1 MSAIVKKLLRDLWG
15 MRGQALAIAIVIV
28 SGVATFVAALGT
40 MDALTRSQQSFY
52 EEARFGDAF
61 AALKRAPNDVGR
73 RLQSLEGVSAVQ
85 TRVVADARLNVAA
98 FDEPI
103 TGQLL
108 SLPERGQPTLNR
120 LVVRE
125 GRLPRAGRE
134 AETAVSEAFAEAHN
148 LMPGDEVTAIIN
160 GRRRALRI
168 VGIVLSPEYV
178 YQIAPGGFF
187 PMPERF
193 GVLWMTR
200 SALGAAYDMDGAF
213 NSASF
218 TFTAGATPKD
228 VLDRIDQVLDAY
240 GGRDAYL
247 RKDQVSHRYLTEE
260 LRQLE
265 QLVTVMPVIFL
276 GVAAFLLNVV
286 IGRLIRTQREVIAT
300 LKAFGYSDGAVGVH
314 YMGMVMVIVLLGS
327 VGGVAVGW
335 WMGRALSGLYLE
347 FYKFPELH
355 YALDLGTILIAVG
368 VTAAAALG
376 GTLYAVWQA
385 VDLQPAR
392 AMQPEPPATYRE
404 TIVERLGLQS
414 VFDQPTRMILRH
426 LERRP
431 LKAMLSVVGI
441 AASIAILMSGIFF
454 GDALDFMIDVQF
466 NRAQRQDM
474 TVTFTGPTS
483 DEAIYELA
491 GLRGV
496 RVAEPFRSVP
506 VRFKNEHRSYRTGI
520 EGLTADPVLRR
531 PLTEDLVPIDLAPEG
546 VVLSDYLADVLAV
559 EAGDTLTAEV
569 LEGARPTRQ
578 VPVAG
583 RTKQFIGVG
592 AYMRLD
598 ALNRMTQE
606 GGAVSGAYLALDPRY
621 EDETMSE
628 LTSRPR
634 VAGVQAQGRAI
645 QSFLDTMGETVLT
658 FTFVMTLFAGAIAF
672 GVIYNSA
679 RIALAERA
687 RELASLRVLGLTRGE
702 IGYVL
707 LGELG
712 LLTLLAIPVGFAM
725 GYGLCY
731 GTVMGAQTELF
742 RVPLVVSR
750 FTYAFSTSVVLVAA
764 LISGV
769 VIWVR
774 LGRLDLIDV
783 LKTRE

>member
-1 MSAIVKKLLRDLWG
+1 
-15 MRGQALAIAIVIV
+15 MRGQVLAIALVIV

-40 MDALTRSQQSFY
+40 MDALKRSQRSFY

-61 AALKRAPNDVGR
+61 AALKRAPNDVAR
-73 RLQSLEGVSAVQ
+73 RLRALEGVSTVQ
-85 TRVVADARLNVAA
+85 TRVVADARLDVAA

-103 TGQLL
+103 TAQLL
-108 SLPERGQPTLNR
+108 SLPERGQPPLNR

-125 GRLPRAGRE
+125 GRVPRAGRAAE
-134 AETAVSEAFAEAHN
+134 AAVSEAFAEAHD
-148 LMPGDEVTAIIN
+148 LHPGDEVTAIIN
-160 GRRRALRI
+160 GRRRALTV
-168 VGIVLSPEYV
+168 VGVVLSPEYV

-193 GVLWMTR
+193 GVLWMER

-213 NSASF
+213 NNASF
-218 TFTAGATPKD
+218 TFTAGATPQD
-228 VLDRIDQVLDAY
+228 VLDRIDQVLGAY

-247 RKDQVSHRYLTEE
+247 RADQVSHRYLTEE

-300 LKAFGYSDGAVGVH
+300 LKAFGYGDRAVGLH
-314 YMGMVMVIVLLGS
+314 YMGMVMAIVLLGS

-335 WMGRALSGLYLE
+335 WMGRALSRLYLE
-347 FYKFPELH
+347 FYRFPELL
-355 YALDLGTILIAVG
+355 YSLDLGTIAIAVG
-368 VTAAAALG
+368 VTAVAAMG

-392 AMQPEPPATYRE
+392 AMQPEPPATYRA

-431 LKAMLSVVGI
+431 LKALLSVVGI

-454 GDALDFMIDVQF
+454 QGALDFMIDVQF

-483 DEAIYELA
+483 DEAIYELE

-496 RVAEPFRSVP
+496 RAAEPFRSVP
-506 VRFKNEHRSYRTGI
+506 VRFRHEHRTYRTGI
-520 EGLTADPVLRR
+520 EGLTANPVLRR
-531 PLTEDLVPIDLAPEG
+531 PLTEELRPIDLAPEG
-546 VVLSDYLADVLAV
+546 VVLSDYLADVLAL

-569 LEGARPTRQ
+569 LEGARPIRQ

-598 ALNRMTQE
+598 ALNRLMQE

-628 LTSRPR
+628 LTSRPQ

-645 QSFLDTMGETVLT
+645 QAFLDTMGDTVLT

-679 RIALAERA
+679 RIAMAERA

-712 LLTLLAIPVGFAM
+712 LLTLLALPVGFAM

-742 RVPLVVSR
+742 RIPLVVSR
-750 FTYAFSTSVVLVAA
+750 FTYAFSASVVLVAA
-764 LISGV
+764 VLSGIV
-769 VIWVR
+769 VWVR

>member
-1 MSAIVKKLLRDLWG
+1 VSAIVKKLLRDLWG
-15 MRGQALAIAIVIV
+15 MRGQALAIAVVIA

-40 MDALTRSQQSFY
+40 MDALQRSQRSFY
-52 EEARFGDAF
+52 ESARFGEAF
-61 AALKRAPNDVGR
+61 AALKRAPNDVER
-73 RLQSLEGVSAVQ
+73 RLQALDGVSTVQ
-85 TRVVADARLNVAA
+85 TRVVADARLDVAA

-108 SLPERGQPTLNR
+108 SLPERGPSPLNQ

-125 GRLPRAGRE
+125 GRLPRGGRVT
-134 AETAVSEAFAEAHN
+134 ETVVSEAFAEAHD
-148 LMPGDEVTAIIN
+148 LRPGSEVTAIIN
-160 GRRRALRI
+160 GRRRTLTV
-168 VGIVLSPEYV
+168 VGVVLSPEYV

-187 PMPERF
+187 PTPERF
-193 GVLWMTR
+193 GVLWMPR
-200 SALGAAYDMDGAF
+200 PALGTAYDMDGAF

-218 TFTAGATPKD
+218 TFAAGATPRN
-228 VLDRIDQVLDAY
+228 VLDRIDRVLAPY

-247 RKDQVSHRYLTEE
+247 REDQVSHRYLTEE

-265 QLVTVMPVIFL
+265 QLVTVLPIIFL

-300 LKAFGYSDGAVGVH
+300 LKAFGYGDGTVGGH
-314 YMGMVMVIVLLGS
+314 YLGMVMGIVLVGSVAGVALGS
-327 VGGVAVGW
+327 
-335 WMGRALSGLYLE
+335 WMGRALSRLYLE
-347 FYKFPELH
+347 FYRFPELH
-355 YALDLGTILIAVG
+355 YALDVGTVAIAVG
-368 VTAAAALG
+368 VTAGAAIG

-385 VDLQPAR
+385 VSLQPAR

-404 TIVERLGLQS
+404 TIVERLGLQDT
-414 VFDQPTRMILRH
+414 FDQPTRMILRH

-431 LKAMLSVVGI
+431 LKALLSVIGI
-441 AASIAILMSGIFF
+441 AASIAILMSGTFF

-466 NRAQRQDM
+466 NRAQRQDL

-483 DEAIYELA
+483 DEAIHELE

-496 RVAEPFRSVP
+496 RAAEPFRSVP
-506 VRFKNEHRSYRTGI
+506 VRLRHEHSSYRTGI
-520 EGLTADPVLRR
+520 EGLTPDPTLRR
-531 PLTEDLVPIDLAPEG
+531 PLAADLQPIDLAPEG

-559 EAGDTLTAEV
+559 EVGDTLTVEV
-569 LEGARPTRQ
+569 QEGARPTRP

-592 AYMRLD
+592 AYMRLG
-598 ALNRMTQE
+598 ALNRLMRE

-621 EDETMSE
+621 ADETVSA
-628 LTSRPR
+628 LTRRPR

-645 QSFLDTMGETVLT
+645 QAFLDTMGETVLT

-712 LLTLLAIPVGFAM
+712 LLTLLAIPVGFGL
-725 GYGLCY
+725 GYALCY
-731 GTVMGAQTELF
+731 GTVASAQTELF
-742 RVPLVVSR
+742 RVPLVVGR
-750 FTYAFSTSVVLVAA
+750 GTYAFAATVALGAA
-764 LISGV
+764 LVSGV
-769 VIWVR
+769 VVWIR
-774 LGRLDLIDV
+774 LGRLDLIEV

>member
-1 MSAIVKKLLRDLWG
+1 VSAIAKKLLRDLWG
-15 MRGQALAIAIVIV
+15 MRGQALAIALVIV

-52 EEARFGDAF
+52 EEARFGEAF
-61 AALKRAPNDVGR
+61 AALKRAPNDVER
-73 RLQSLEGVSAVQ
+73 RLQSLDGVSAVQ
-85 TRVVADARLNVAA
+85 TRVVADARLDVAA

-108 SLPERGQPTLNR
+108 SLPARGQPSLNR

-125 GRLPRAGRE
+125 GRLPRAGRAAE
-134 AETAVSEAFAEAHN
+134 AAVSEAFAEAHD
-148 LMPGDEVTAIIN
+148 LHPGDEVTAIIN
-160 GRRRALRI
+160 GRRRALTV
-168 VGIVLSPEYV
+168 VGVVLSPEYV

-218 TFTAGATPKD
+218 TFTAGATPQD

-247 RKDQVSHRYLTEE
+247 RTDQVSHRYLTEE

-300 LKAFGYSDGAVGVH
+300 LKAFGYSDGAVGLH

-327 VGGVAVGW
+327 VGGVAVGT
-335 WMGRALSGLYLE
+335 WMGRALSRLYLE

-355 YALDLGTILIAVG
+355 YALDVGTVLIAVG
-368 VTAAAALG
+368 VTAVAAMG

-466 NRAQRQDM
+466 DRAQRQDM

-491 GLRGV
+491 SLRGV

-506 VRFKNEHRSYRTGI
+506 VRFRHEHRTYRTGI
-520 EGLTADPVLRR
+520 EGLTADPTLRR
-531 PLTEDLVPIDLAPEG
+531 PLTEDLDPIELAPEG

-569 LEGARPTRQ
+569 LEGARPTRE
-578 VPVAG
+578 VLVAG

-598 ALNRMTQE
+598 ALNRMMQE

-621 EDETMSE
+621 EDETTAE
-628 LTSRPR
+628 LTRRPR

-645 QSFLDTMGETVLT
+645 QSFLDTMGDTVLT

-712 LLTLLAIPVGFAM
+712 VLTLLALPVGFAM

-731 GTVMGAQTELF
+731 GTVAGAQTELF
-742 RVPLVVSR
+742 RIPLVVSR
-750 FTYAFSTSVVLVAA
+750 FTYAFSASVVLVAA
-764 LISGV
+764 LISGGV
-769 VIWVR
+769 VWVR

>member
-1 MSAIVKKLLRDLWG
+1 
-15 MRGQALAIAIVIV
+15 MRGQVLAIALVIV

-52 EEARFGDAF
+52 EEARFGEAF
-61 AALKRAPNDVGR
+61 AALKRAPSDVGR
-73 RLQSLEGVSAVQ
+73 RLQALDGVASVQ

-134 AETAVSEAFAEAHN
+134 AETAVSEAFAEAHD
-148 LMPGDEVTAIIN
+148 LHPGDEVTAIIN
-160 GRRRALRI
+160 GRRRALTV
-168 VGIVLSPEYV
+168 VGVVLSPEYV

-193 GVLWMTR
+193 GVLWMAR
-200 SALGAAYDMDGAF
+200 SALGAAYDMEGAF

-218 TFTAGATPKD
+218 TFTAGATPQD
-228 VLDRIDQVLDAY
+228 VLDRIDQVLAPY

-247 RKDQVSHRYLTEE
+247 RTDQVSHRYLTEE

-300 LKAFGYSDGAVGVH
+300 LKAFGYSDRAVGLH
-314 YMGMVMVIVLLGS
+314 YMGMVMIIVLLGA

-335 WMGRALSGLYLE
+335 WMGRALSRLYLE
-347 FYKFPELH
+347 FYRFPELH
-355 YALDLGTILIAVG
+355 YALDVGTALIAVG
-368 VTAAAALG
+368 ITAVAALG

-392 AMQPEPPATYRE
+392 AMQPEPPATYRA
-404 TIVERLGLQS
+404 TIVERMGLQDA
-414 VFDQPTRMILRH
+414 FDQPTRMILRH

-431 LKAMLSVVGI
+431 LKALLSVVGI

-454 GDALDFMIDVQF
+454 GDALDVMIDVQF
-466 NRAQRQDM
+466 NQAQRQDM

-483 DEAIYELA
+483 DDAIYELE

-496 RVAEPFRSVP
+496 QVAEPFRSVP
-506 VRFKNEHRSYRTGI
+506 VRFKNEHRTYRTGI
-520 EGLTADPVLRR
+520 EGLTADPTLRR
-531 PLTEDLVPIDLAPEG
+531 PLTADLQPIDPAPEG
-546 VVLSDYLADVLAV
+546 VILSDYLADVMAV
-559 EAGDTLTAEV
+559 EVGDTLTAEV

-592 AYMRLD
+592 AYMQLD
-598 ALNRMTQE
+598 ALNRLMQE

-621 EDETMSE
+621 EDETMTE
-628 LTSRPR
+628 LTRRPR

-645 QSFLDTMGETVLT
+645 QAFLDTMAETVLT

-712 LLTLLAIPVGFAM
+712 VLTLLALPVGFAM

-731 GTVMGAQTELF
+731 GTVVGAQTELF
-742 RVPLVVSR
+742 RIPLVVSR
-750 FTYAFSTSVVLVAA
+750 FTYAFSASVVLVAA

-769 VIWVR
+769 VVWYR